1 MEMVRIMPT
10 AMITGASSGLGR
22 EMSKVFAKHHYDL
35 ILVSRREDVLLNL
48 AKELMQEYAI
58 IVHVFTSDLSHPE
71 AAEKIARY
79 VQTEGLVVDVLIN
92 NAGLGE
98 YGCFPD
104 ASPEKITEMVM
115 VNMHSLTLLTRLLL
129 PGMLARRSGKVLNI
143 ASTVAFQPQPLLA
156 VYAATK
162 AYVLSFSQALSLELK
177 GSGIVVTAL
186 CPPATRSD
194 FFRRASMHH
203 VTQEKIER
211 FADPSEVADFGY
223 ESLFAGKTTAIFGLG
238 NRIRIFAL
246 RLFPDSWRQRLTT
259 LRRGRL
265 T

>member
-1 MEMVRIMPT
+1 MPT

-22 EMSKVFAKHHYDL
+22 EMSKVFAKHHYNL
-35 ILVSRREDVLLNL
+35 ILVSRRDDVLLSF

-58 IVHVFTSDLSHPE
+58 IAHVLKSDLSHLG

-79 VQTEGLVVDVLIN
+79 VQGEGLVVDVLVN

-98 YGCFPD
+98 YGHFPK

-129 PGMLARRSGKVLNI
+129 PGMLARRNGKVLNI
-143 ASTVAFQPQPLLA
+143 ASTAAFQPQPLLA

-162 AYVLSFSQALSLELK
+162 SYVLSFSRALSLELRETD
-177 GSGIVVTAL
+177 IVVTAL
-186 CPPATRSD
+186 CPGATRSD

-203 VTQEKIER
+203 LTPEKIER
-211 FADPSEVADFGY
+211 LMDPSRVAAFGY
-223 ESLFAGKTTAIFGLG
+223 KSLLAGKTTAIFGFD
-238 NRIRIFAL
+238 NRIRIFVL
-246 RLFPDSWRQRLTT
+246 SLFPDSWVSWINKLRRSRLT
-259 LRRGRL
+259 
-265 T
+265 

>member
-1 MEMVRIMPT
+1 MVRVMPT

-35 ILVSRREDVLLNL
+35 ILVSRRNEVLLSL
-48 AKELMQEYAI
+48 AKELIQEYAI
-58 IVHVFTSDLSHPE
+58 MVHVFTSDLSHPA
-71 AAEKIARY
+71 AAEKIFRY

-98 YGCFPD
+98 YGYFPE

-129 PGMLARRSGKVLNI
+129 PGMLARRNGKILNI
-143 ASTVAFQPQPLLA
+143 ASTAAFQPQPLSA

-177 GSGIVVTAL
+177 GTGIVVTAL
-186 CPPATRSD
+186 CPGPTRSD

-203 VTQEKIER
+203 LTQEKIER
-211 FADPSEVADFGY
+211 FADPFRMAEFGY
-223 ESLFAGKTTAIFGLG
+223 KSLLASKTTAISGLG
-238 NRIRIFAL
+238 NKIRIFVL
-246 RLFPDSWRQRLTT
+246 RLFPASWGHRLTA

>member
-1 MEMVRIMPT
+1 MPT

-35 ILVSRREDVLLNL
+35 ILVSRRDDVLLNF

-58 IVHVFTSDLSHPE
+58 TAHVFKSDLGHPA

-79 VQTEGLVVDVLIN
+79 VQSEGLVVDVLVN

-98 YGCFPD
+98 YGHFPE

-129 PGMLARRSGKVLNI
+129 PGMLARRNGKVLNI

-162 AYVLSFSQALSLELK
+162 AYVLSFSRALSLELK
-177 GSGIVVTAL
+177 GTGIIVTAL
-186 CPPATRSD
+186 CPASTRSD

-203 VTQEKIER
+203 LTQEKIER
-211 FADPSEVADFGY
+211 FADPFQVADFGY
-223 ESLFAGKTTAIFGLG
+223 KSLLAGKTTAIFGLG
-238 NRIRIFAL
+238 NRIRIFVL
-246 RLFPDSWRQRLTT
+246 RLFPDSWVHRLNA